1 LHNPGVEDPE
11 LLALEAR
18 KVGGQR
24 LPVQEEFMQRYI
36 ARRVLQSLL
45 SIWVMTLIV
54 FSLARFSG
62 NPLDMMLPLE
72 AGPEEYERVSKH
84 WGLDQPLH
92 TQYFIFLSKAV
103 RGDFGNS
110 WKWHGE
116 SAMGL
121 VAQRLPATLQLA
133 GLALGVSIVIAL
145 PIGVLS
151 AVMKGTGWDTAAKII
166 ALLGQS
172 LPAFWLGIVLM
183 WIFAVHLGWFPVS
196 GRGGIEYMVLPAITL
211 GWFQVAAIMR
221 LVRSSMLDVLD
232 SEFVKLTRIK
242 GLAEWKV
249 IWKHCLRNA
258 AIAPLTYFAIIVG
271 LLVTGSVVTESVF
284 SWPGTGLLV
293 VDAVRA
299 RDFQVV
305 QAAVIVFAGIFIL
318 TNLMVDILYAY
329 LDPRIR
335 YQ

>member
-1 LHNPGVEDPE
+1 
-11 LLALEAR
+11 
-18 KVGGQR
+18 
-24 LPVQEEFMQRYI
+24 MQRFV
-36 ARRVLQSLL
+36 ARRALQSLL
-45 SIWVMTLIV
+45 AILAMSLIV
-54 FSLARFSG
+54 FSLARITG
-62 NPLDMMLPLE
+62 NPLDVMLPLE
-72 AGPEEYERVSKH
+72 AGPEDYARVSKH
-84 WGLDQPLH
+84 WGLDQPLV
-92 TQYFIFLSKAV
+92 TQYFIFLRKALG
-103 RGDFGNS
+103 GDFGNS
-110 WKWHGE
+110 WKWHGH

-121 VAQRLPATLQLA
+121 VWERLPATLQLA
-133 GLALGVSIVIAL
+133 GFALLISVVIAL

-151 AVMKGTGWDTAAKII
+151 AVMKGTVWDSAAKII

-183 WIFAVHLGWFPVS
+183 WIFAVHLGWFPTS
-196 GRGGIEYMVLPAITL
+196 GRGGLQHMILPAITL
-211 GWFQVAAIMR
+211 GWFQVAALMR
-221 LVRSSMLDVLD
+221 LVRSSMLEVLD

-242 GLAEWKV
+242 GLPEWKV
-249 IWKHCLRNA
+249 VWKHCLRNA
-258 AIAPLTYFAIIVG
+258 AIAPLTFFAIIAGV
-271 LLVTGSVVTESVF
+271 LMTGAVVTESVF

-305 QAAVIVFAGIFIL
+305 QAVVIVFAGIFIL

>member
-1 LHNPGVEDPE
+1 
-11 LLALEAR
+11 
-18 KVGGQR
+18 
-24 LPVQEEFMQRYI
+24 MQRYI

-45 SIWVMTLIV
+45 ALWVMSLIV
-54 FSLARFSG
+54 FSLVRVTG

-72 AGPEEYERVSKH
+72 ATAEDYERVSKH
-84 WGLDQPLH
+84 WGLDRPVY
-92 TQYFIFLSKAV
+92 TQYLIFMSKAV

-110 WKWHGE
+110 WKWPGH

-121 VAQRLPATLQLA
+121 VWERLPATLELA
-133 GLALGVSIVIAL
+133 GFALVISVLIAL
-145 PIGVLS
+145 PIGVFS
-151 AVMKGTGWDTAAKII
+151 AVWKGSAWDGAAKVI

-183 WIFAVHLGWFPVS
+183 WIFAVTLGWFPTS
-196 GRGGIEYMVLPAITL
+196 GRGGIEYMILPAITL

-221 LVRSSMLDVLD
+221 LVRSSMLEVLD

-249 IWKHCLRNA
+249 VWKHCLRNA
-258 AIAPLTYFAIIVG
+258 AIAPLTFFAIIAGV
-271 LLVTGSVVTESVF
+271 LMTGAVVTESVF

-305 QAAVIVFAGIFIL
+305 QAVVIVFAGIFIL
-318 TNLMVDILYAY
+318 TNLLVDILYAY

>member
-1 LHNPGVEDPE
+1 MEATKED
-11 LLALEAR
+11 
-18 KVGGQR
+18 
-24 LPVQEEFMQRYI
+24 Y
-36 ARRVLQSLL
+36 
-45 SIWVMTLIV
+45 
-54 FSLARFSG
+54 
-62 NPLDMMLPLE
+62 D
-72 AGPEEYERVSKH
+72 RVSKH
-84 WGLDQPLH
+84 WGLDEPLYV
-92 TQYFIFLSKAV
+92 QYIIFLSKAAQ
-103 RGDFGNS
+103 GDFGYS
-110 WKWHGE
+110 WKWPGHT
-116 SAMGL
+116 AMGL

-133 GLALGVSIVIAL
+133 GFALFISILIAL
-145 PIGVLS
+145 PVGVLS
-151 AVMKGTGWDTAAKII
+151 AVKKGSVWDSAAKII

-183 WIFAVHLGWFPVS
+183 WIFAVTLGWLPTS
-196 GRGGIEYMVLPAITL
+196 GRGGIQYMILPAITL

-221 LVRSSMLDVLD
+221 LVRSSMLEVLD

-249 IWKHCLRNA
+249 VWKHCLRNA
-258 AIAPLTYFAIIVG
+258 AIAPLTFFAIIAGV
-271 LLVTGSVVTESVF
+271 LMTGAVVTESVF

-305 QAAVIVFAGIFIL
+305 QAVVIVFSGIFIL
-318 TNLMVDILYAY
+318 TNLVVDILYAV

>member
-1 LHNPGVEDPE
+1 
-11 LLALEAR
+11 
-18 KVGGQR
+18 
-24 LPVQEEFMQRYI
+24 MQRFI
-36 ARRVLQSLL
+36 AKRALQSLL
-45 SIWVMTLIV
+45 AIWAMSLIV
-54 FSLARFSG
+54 FSLVRVTG

-72 AGPEEYERVSKH
+72 ATPEDYERVSKH
-84 WGLDQPLH
+84 WGLDQPLP
-92 TQYFIFLSKAV
+92 TQYVIFMGKALQ
-103 RGDFGNS
+103 GDFGHS
-110 WKWHGE
+110 WKWPGH

-133 GLALGVSIVIAL
+133 GFALLISIVIAV
-145 PIGVLS
+145 PIGVFS
-151 AVMKGTGWDTAAKII
+151 AVWKGSAWDSAAKII

-183 WIFAVHLGWFPVS
+183 WIFAVTLGWFPTS
-196 GRGGIEYMVLPAITL
+196 GRGGIEYMILPAITL

-249 IWKHCLRNA
+249 VWKHCLRNA
-258 AIAPLTYFAIIVG
+258 AIAPLTFFAIIAGV
-271 LLVTGSVVTESVF
+271 LMTGAVVTESVF

-305 QAAVIVFAGIFIL
+305 QAVVIVFAGIFIL
-318 TNLMVDILYAY
+318 TNLLVDILYAY

>member
-1 LHNPGVEDPE
+1 
-11 LLALEAR
+11 
-18 KVGGQR
+18 
-24 LPVQEEFMQRYI
+24 MQRYI
-36 ARRVLQSLL
+36 ARRALQSLL
-45 SIWVMTLIV
+45 AIWVMSLIV
-54 FSLARFSG
+54 FSLARVSG
-62 NPLDMMLPLE
+62 NPLDTMLPME
-72 AGPEEYERVSKH
+72 ATKEDYDRVSKH
-84 WGLDQPLH
+84 WGLDEPLYV
-92 TQYFIFLSKAV
+92 QYIIFLSKAAK
-103 RGDFGNS
+103 GDFGYS
-110 WKWHGE
+110 WKWPGHT
-116 SAMGL
+116 AMGL

-133 GLALGVSIVIAL
+133 GFALLISILIAL

-151 AVMKGTGWDTAAKII
+151 AVKKGSVWDSAAKII

-183 WIFAVHLGWFPVS
+183 WIFAVTLGWLPTS
-196 GRGGIEYMVLPAITL
+196 GRGGIQYMILPAITL

-221 LVRSSMLDVLD
+221 LVRSSMLEVLD

-258 AIAPLTYFAIIVG
+258 AIAPLTFFAIIAGV
-271 LLVTGSVVTESVF
+271 LMTGAVVTESVF

-305 QAAVIVFAGIFIL
+305 QAVVIVFSGIFIL
-318 TNLMVDILYAY
+318 TNLVVDILYAV

>member
-1 LHNPGVEDPE
+1 
-11 LLALEAR
+11 
-18 KVGGQR
+18 
-24 LPVQEEFMQRYI
+24 MQRYI
-36 ARRVLQSLL
+36 ARRVFHSLL
-45 SIWVMTLIV
+45 AILAMSLIV
-54 FSLARFSG
+54 FSLARITG
-62 NPLDMMLPLE
+62 NPLDVMLPLE
-72 AGPEEYERVSKH
+72 AGAEEYERVSKY

-110 WKWHGE
+110 WKWHGH

-121 VAQRLPATLQLA
+121 VWQRLPATLQLA
-133 GLALGVSIVIAL
+133 GFALAISIVIAL
-145 PIGVLS
+145 PIGVMS
-151 AVMKGTGWDTAAKII
+151 AVMKGTAWDSAAKII

-183 WIFAVHLGWFPVS
+183 WIFAVHLGWFPTS
-196 GRGGIEYMVLPAITL
+196 GKGGLQHMILPAITL
-211 GWFQVAAIMR
+211 GWFQVAALMR
-221 LVRSSMLDVLD
+221 LVRSSMLEVLD

-249 IWKHCLRNA
+249 VWKHCLRNA
-258 AIAPLTYFAIIVG
+258 AIAPLTFFAIIAGV
-271 LLVTGSVVTESVF
+271 LMTGAVVTESVF

-305 QAAVIVFAGIFIL
+305 QAVVIVFAGIFIV
-318 TNLMVDILYAY
+318 TNLLVDVLYAY